1 MSKRKMIFN
10 DINDNI
16 KRKIYEY
23 DNTYKLIFKFVL
35 SELIEYYNYIKENKL
50 KIKVMKILK
59 DDWYSNNFEE
69 YLYPKVNFNIII
81 KALRED
87 IRKSLGDENIK
98 LILRSFCHYNHNDI
112 LYYTDD
118 DYNMYPKIEVNNN
131 NGYNSEDTMRTIK
144 TQIFHF
150 LKDTID
156 NNKLDQFLLD
166 FIDDNDI
173 FLEDYIQS
181 NENKEIR
188 GELMEDENI
197 TYIFRN
203 YDIIDQPHLYNCV
216 IHYGNN
222 YHRKENIYNIVNEAI
237 KLYSNNNGLNK
248 KTIQIHYNYKNKT
261 FILQ

>member
-1 MSKRKMIFN
+1 MSKRKLIFN
-10 DINDNI
+10 DMNDNI

-23 DNTYKLIFKFVL
+23 DDTYKLKFKNVL
-35 SELIEYYNYIKENKL
+35 SELIEYYNYIKENRL
-50 KIKVMKILK
+50 KVRVMKLLK
-59 DDWYSNNFEE
+59 DDWNSNNFEE

-87 IRKSLGDENIK
+87 IRKSLGDKNIK

-112 LYYTDD
+112 LSWTPD
-118 DYNMYPKIEVNNN
+118 DYNMYPKTDINNN
-131 NGYNSEDTMRTIK
+131 NGYNNEDTMRTIK
-144 TQIFHF
+144 TQIFNF

-156 NNKLDQFLLD
+156 NNKLEQFLLD

-203 YDIIDQPHLYNCV
+203 YDIIDQPHLYNYI

-261 FILQ
+261 FDIK